1 MTRLPPIIVAAP
13 RGRVVRLRGL
23 GATLPSSITSGGAS
37 TPVVPGLAASTTPTA
52 LPLPGA
58 APSTAT
64 AAAALQKAQTDWQ
77 NQVVAV
83 IAAGDSYLNAGETAQ
98 ALSTYQAAGNAGATS
113 VGPEIDLIG
122 YPQVSQ
128 PWTQKAWKL
137 NALLSATTAVGDAQS
152 YVKNMSLDYQIA
164 LLWGARQD
172 QRPRRRD
179 AAFHRRLA
187 GRDGGGHGGRH
198 RRGDHGLEALV
209 IALLLVLAFFSLARR
224 R

>member
-37 TPVVPGLAASTTPTA
+37 TPVVPGSAASTTPTA

-164 LLWGARQD
+164 LSGVLDKINGLDVATLPSIGASQVVMAAGMAAVIGAVITVW
-172 QRPRRRD
+172 RPW
-179 AAFHRRLA
+179 
-187 GRDGGGHGGRH
+187 
-198 RRGDHGLEALV
+198 
-209 IALLLVLAFFSLARR
+209 
-224 R
+224 